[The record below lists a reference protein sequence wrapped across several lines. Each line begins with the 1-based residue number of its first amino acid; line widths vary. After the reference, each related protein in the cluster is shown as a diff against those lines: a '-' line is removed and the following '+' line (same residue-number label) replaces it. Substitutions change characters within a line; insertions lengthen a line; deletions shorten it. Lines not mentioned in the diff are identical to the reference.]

1 MWIHSLYV
9 YVWAQGN
16 LDPNSHPGVR
26 TRLGR
31 GQGLLFIFLCAHWLV
46 LGTLLLLFRKM
57 WQRLI
62 FAYPISILFILFS
75 YRSPWPWEWKTTFSS
90 FFYRQICCVIKFWP
104 VGCIRCFVWDLKA
117 DSLKWR
123 KWILFSFFFLLPG
136 MWM

>member
-1 MWIHSLYV
+1 MYEHREIYTLIHTLE
-9 YVWAQGN
+9 W
-16 LDPNSHPGVR
+16 
-26 TRLGR
+26 
-31 GQGLLFIFLCAHWLV
+31 GQGWGEGKAYYLYFSVLIGWCWEHYCFYFERCGRDWYLPIQYPFSSFSLVTEAHCH
-46 LGTLLLLFRKM
+46 
-57 WQRLI
+57 
-62 FAYPISILFILFS
+62 
-75 YRSPWPWEWKTTFSS
+75 WEWKTTFSS